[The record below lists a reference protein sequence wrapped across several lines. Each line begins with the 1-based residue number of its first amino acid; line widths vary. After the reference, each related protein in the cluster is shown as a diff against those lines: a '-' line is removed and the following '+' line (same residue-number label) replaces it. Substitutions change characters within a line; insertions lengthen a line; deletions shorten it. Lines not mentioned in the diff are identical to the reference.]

1 VSVSNQAL
9 PGGYPVINKKTT
21 LDQLLLM
28 ARTADKYPLQPPD
41 ITGPAVSNPAVAYCA
56 HAYISA
62 IQKAAKES
70 KNSWEAKTLAM
81 TAFREA
87 MPPLTGPRNI
97 RDFVACVGYGMLI
110 GAIHLNEGTKLLY
123 AAQVAYITNRPQSR
137 FTKKLNT
144 KVEQSGTQ
152 EAILEHTN
160 STLNQ
165 T

>member
-28 ARTADKYPLQPPD
+28 A
-41 ITGPAVSNPAVAYCA
+41 
-56 HAYISA
+56 
-62 IQKAAKES
+62 
-70 KNSWEAKTLAM
+70 M

-87 MPPLTGPRNI
+87 MPPLTGRRNI

-137 FTKKLNT
+137 FTKKSNT

-160 STLNQ
+160 LNL
-165 T
+165 TTA